1 MDIEALTADLNDAQ
15 RRAVTLPPGRSLV
28 LAGAGSGKTRVLT
41 RRAAY
46 LVRAEGASP
55 FAILAVTFTNKA
67 AAEMRERLGELLGI
81 ATAGMW
87 VGTFHGIAHRL
98 LRQHAERA
106 GLPEGFQILD
116 ADDQLRQVR
125 RVLRARG
132 ADESR
137 FPPRQVR
144 AFIAGR
150 KEEGERPDD
159 VAGAGNPYHAELL
172 ALYRDYEAACRR
184 GGLVDFAELL
194 LRAYEL
200 LRDDAEL
207 LGHYRQRF
215 GHILVDEFQDTNA
228 LQYRWLKQL
237 AGAEAELFVVGDD
250 DQCVTADTPI
260 AMADGTHRPVQ
271 EVQAGDWVL
280 SNHGAG
286 SLRPAQVLRAHTRTV
301 SRPLIRITTESGRH
315 LTTTAEHTHF
325 ADIIHSASPQRYY
338 TYLMEKRGV
347 GFRLGTSQIYT
358 ANQKTPVV
366 GYQQRCLQE
375 GADAVWLLDA
385 FDNEVDAR
393 ELEHRLSLHYGI
405 TTLPFVAR
413 TGQSENGL
421 VHDQARLDRLHA
433 DLAATE
439 RGHALL
445 TTYGLHPETPH
456 HVPQSSRGRRRNLY
470 ITLNAEV
477 RGATPSHRIALSGND
492 TEGRDAVQA
501 LGLKPRVYK
510 RNPQNWRYEA
520 LFRDFSQIESLYAKL
535 AEHFEL
541 TLVYRA
547 RLLAN
552 RRALAMRRAS
562 ELRPG
567 MVVVNDH
574 GEAEA
579 VTAVEQLPADGGEVY
594 DLDIAGTHNFIA
606 GGIVTHNSIYGWR
619 GARVENLEH
628 FRREM
633 GDVQL
638 VRLERNYRSTS
649 TILEAAN
656 ALIEHNDG
664 RLGKRLWT
672 EGAPGEPIAV
682 YAGFNEV
689 DEARWVAGRI
699 RALLD
704 EGHGYGDFAV
714 LYRSNAQSRAL
725 EEALL
730 AERLPYRVYGGLR
743 FFERAEVK
751 DALAYLRLIANRHDD
766 ASFERV
772 VNTPARGVG
781 AKTAEAVRGAAREAG
796 VSLWRAA
803 RQIIAAGA
811 LAGRARNALQGFLD
825 TVDALE
831 AELAGEALHRQVEG
845 AIARAGLRRHHERDE
860 ARLENLDELVTAART
875 FAQGAEQ
882 EAPAGGTLTAFLTHA
897 ALEAGE
903 GQAAEGE
910 RSVQLMTLHAAKG
923 LEFPVVFLAGLEE
936 GLFPHHKSVA
946 EEGRLEEERRL
957 CYVGMTRARQR
968 LLLSYAEKRRLH
980 GVEQTGRPSRF
991 LGELPAELLEEV
1003 RPAVRVGPRAAP
1015 EPAPQRDDAPPEGL
1029 ALGQRVRHARF
1040 GEGVILACEGRG
1052 SGARLQVRFD
1062 EAGTKWL
1069 VAGYAALEPL

>member
-1 MDIEALTADLNDAQ
+1 MPPEMDIEALTADLNDAQ

-200 LRDDAEL
+200 LRDDPEL

-237 AGAEAELFVVGDD
+237 AGAEAELFLVGDD
-250 DQCVTADTPI
+250 DQ
-260 AMADGTHRPVQ
+260 
-271 EVQAGDWVL
+271 
-280 SNHGAG
+280 
-286 SLRPAQVLRAHTRTV
+286 
-301 SRPLIRITTESGRH
+301 
-315 LTTTAEHTHF
+315 
-325 ADIIHSASPQRYY
+325 
-338 TYLMEKRGV
+338 
-347 GFRLGTSQIYT
+347 
-358 ANQKTPVV
+358 
-366 GYQQRCLQE
+366 
-375 GADAVWLLDA
+375 
-385 FDNEVDAR
+385 
-393 ELEHRLSLHYGI
+393 
-405 TTLPFVAR
+405 
-413 TGQSENGL
+413 
-421 VHDQARLDRLHA
+421 
-433 DLAATE
+433 
-439 RGHALL
+439 
-445 TTYGLHPETPH
+445 
-456 HVPQSSRGRRRNLY
+456 
-470 ITLNAEV
+470 
-477 RGATPSHRIALSGND
+477 
-492 TEGRDAVQA
+492 
-501 LGLKPRVYK
+501 
-510 RNPQNWRYEA
+510 
-520 LFRDFSQIESLYAKL
+520 
-535 AEHFEL
+535 
-541 TLVYRA
+541 
-547 RLLAN
+547 
-552 RRALAMRRAS
+552 
-562 ELRPG
+562 
-567 MVVVNDH
+567 
-574 GEAEA
+574 
-579 VTAVEQLPADGGEVY
+579 
-594 DLDIAGTHNFIA
+594 
-606 GGIVTHNSIYGWR
+606 SIFGWR

-689 DEARWVAGRI
+689 DEARWVVGRI
-699 RALLD
+699 RALLE

-781 AKTAEAVRGAAREAG
+781 AKTAEAVRGAARETG

-825 TVDALE
+825 TVDTLE
-831 AELAGEALHRQVEG
+831 AEFAGEALHRQVEG
-845 AIARAGLRRHHERDE
+845 AIARTGLRRHHERDE

-882 EAPAGGTLTAFLTHA
+882 EATPAGGTLTAFLTHA

-1015 EPAPQRDDAPPEGL
+1015 EPAPQRGDAPPEGL
-1029 ALGQRVRHARF
+1029 ALGMRVRHARF

-1062 EAGTKWL
+1062 GAGTKWL